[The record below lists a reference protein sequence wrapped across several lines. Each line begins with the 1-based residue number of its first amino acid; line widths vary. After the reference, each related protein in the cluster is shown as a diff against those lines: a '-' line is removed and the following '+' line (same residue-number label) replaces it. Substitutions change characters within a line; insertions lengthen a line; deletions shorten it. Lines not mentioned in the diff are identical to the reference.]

1 MNLEIKTKW
10 IERALII
17 ICISALIPLFLLS
30 IFNQPCNDDYN
41 YAIRDINLD
50 FISANIDTYLTLSGR
65 YFATF
70 ISRINPLIYHSIV
83 AYKIYTVLLL
93 IAFSFSIH
101 YLVSNFS
108 KNILN
113 NRAKTAL
120 ASLLCL
126 AYIIQCPSLSQ
137 SFYWFSGYAA
147 YTFPCI
153 LFLLLLGNLLKQNNV
168 LLTIINMALVISI
181 AGSNEISTIIL
192 FCTLTFINLEYW
204 LHHNKKWN
212 KNFLFLLIIATIC
225 TLIAAL
231 APGNSVRMQSETS
244 SNNIIWTIGASVLQT
259 LSWFPIWGSILL
271 MVSIIYIPL
280 FGKNIYESSSEK
292 LKSIFSLD
300 IKHFL
305 TFFIITLFLVHI
317 PPTWGLGTVVIG
329 RLANVAYLFFILCW
343 MYLTQLI
350 INRYPGILLLQA
362 NKYYQFIYIAFFLF
376 FTVNIVY
383 NINGN
388 IATSYVDF
396 ITGKA
401 KQYNIELNERHLL
414 IKNNQSSEEVIKIPG
429 IKTIPK
435 TIYFK
440 DINSDK
446 DSWENETYRTYWN
459 CRPQIYIDDVPKTE
473 YSNIE
478 SLKQFM
484 KEIRK
489 NNFSRTTE

>member
-1 MNLEIKTKW
+1 MISEIKAKW
-10 IERALII
+10 IKEALII
-17 ICISALIPLFLLS
+17 ICISALLPLFLLS
-30 IFNQPCNDDYN
+30 IYNQPCNDDYN
-41 YAIRDINLD
+41 YAIRDINLN

-70 ISRINPLIYHSIV
+70 ISRINPLIYHSFE
-83 AYKIYTVLLL
+83 AYKFYTVILL
-93 IAFSFSIH
+93 IAFLFSI
-101 YLVSNFS
+101 YYFISTFS
-108 KNILN
+108 KSILN
-113 NRAKTAL
+113 KSTQISL
-120 ASLLCL
+120 TSLLCIV
-126 AYIIQCPSLSQ
+126 YIVQCPSVSQ
-137 SFYWFSGYAA
+137 AFYWFSGYAA

-153 LFLLLLGNLLKQNNV
+153 LFICLLGNLLKRNN
-168 LLTIINMALVISI
+168 LILTIINTILVISI

-192 FCTLTFINLEYW
+192 FCTLAFINLEYW

-212 KNFLFLLIIATIC
+212 KNFLFLLAISTIC

-231 APGNSVRMQSETS
+231 APGNAVRMQSETS

-280 FGKNIYESSSEK
+280 FGKGIYENSSKK
-292 LKSIFSLD
+292 LKSIFSLN
-300 IKHFL
+300 IKHFFI
-305 TFFIITLFLVHI
+305 FFITTLFLVHI

-329 RLANVAYLFFILCW
+329 RLANVAYIFFILCW

-350 INRYPGILLLQA
+350 INRYPGIILLQA

-376 FTVNIVY
+376 FTLNIVY
-383 NINGN
+383 NIDGN
-388 IATSYVDF
+388 IATSYVDL

-401 KQYNIELNERHLL
+401 KKYNMELNERHLL
-414 IKNNQSSEEVIKIPG
+414 LKNNQSSDEVIKIPG
-429 IKTIPK
+429 IQTIPK

-459 CRPQIYIDDVPKTE
+459 CRPQIYIEDAPKIE
-473 YSNIE
+473 YSNME
-478 SLKQFM
+478 SLKLFM

-489 NNFSRTTE
+489 NNFSKTTK